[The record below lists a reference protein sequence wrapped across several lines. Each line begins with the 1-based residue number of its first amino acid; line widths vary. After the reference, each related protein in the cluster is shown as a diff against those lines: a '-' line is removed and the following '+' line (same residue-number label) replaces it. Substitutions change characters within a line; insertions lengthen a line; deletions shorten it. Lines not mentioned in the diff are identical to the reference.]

1 MPTPVEC
8 YRRAGRI
15 LSQALQVGAG
25 MVKEG
30 VLYLEVATA
39 VEALIREQATP
50 AFPVNISVN
59 EVAAHYTPTL
69 QDSLV
74 FKRGDLVKLD
84 AGVHVDGYIADA
96 ALTVEVDGNTHA
108 TLMEA
113 SREALH
119 RAMAMVCSGVRV
131 SAIGK
136 AIEEAITSYA
146 LKPVINLNGHSLERY
161 NLHAGLSIPN
171 VETTSRRTLRAGEVI
186 AIEPFVT
193 DGQGSVVNGEHGH
206 IYHLTGRGRGSI
218 VQSLQRSFDGLP
230 FASRWMADLV
240 GPDRVQTTLRF
251 LLRRRMVHAYS
262 MLVEA
267 GGGRV
272 AQTEHTVLV
281 TDDGCEVLTDPQ
293 W

>member
-1 MPTPVEC
+1 MPTPHEC

-15 LSQALQVGAG
+15 LHEALQTGAEL
-25 MVKEG
+25 VKEEA
-30 VLYLEVATA
+30 LYLDVAHA
-39 VEALIREQATP
+39 MEDLIRKQAIP

-59 EVAAHYTPTL
+59 EVAAHYTPAL
-69 QDSLV
+69 QDSLA

-96 ALTVEVDGNTHA
+96 ALTVEVGGSTYA
-108 TLMEA
+108 SLVEA

-119 RAMAMVCSGVRV
+119 RAIDTVCAGVRV
-131 SAIGK
+131 STLGK
-136 AIEEAITSYA
+136 IIEETITSYGFR
-146 LKPVINLNGHSLERY
+146 PVINLNGHSLERY

-171 VETTSRRTLRAGEVI
+171 VKTSSRRTLKAGEVI
-186 AIEPFVT
+186 AIEPFAT

-218 VQSLQRSFDGLP
+218 IQRMRRCFDGLP

-240 GPDRVQTTLRF
+240 GQDRVQTTLRF
-251 LLRRRMVHAYS
+251 LLRRRLVHPYS
-262 MLVEA
+262 MLVES

-272 AQTEHTVLV
+272 AQMEHTVLV
-281 TDDGCEVLTDPQ
+281 TKDGCEVLTDPDA
-293 W
+293 